1 MLLLVNRVVL
11 VEQVLTLGPLGHQ
24 QHLQEV
30 ADIMAVAV
38 AVVENSLVHLD
49 AMVAVMEPT
58 QVVQQ
63 PAEQQILVLVVEENT
78 VPHQETVVLELSLL
92 DI

>member
-1 MLLLVNRVVL
+1 VAL
-11 VEQVLTLGPLGHQ
+11 VEQVLILGPLGLQ

-30 ADIMAVAV
+30 ADILAVAV
-38 AVVENSLVHLD
+38 AVVAKLTALLV